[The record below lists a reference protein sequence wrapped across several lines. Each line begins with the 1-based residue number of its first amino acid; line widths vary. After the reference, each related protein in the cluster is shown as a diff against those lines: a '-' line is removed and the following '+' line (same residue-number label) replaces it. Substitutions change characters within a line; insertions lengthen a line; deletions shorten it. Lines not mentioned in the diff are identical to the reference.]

1 MIKKKLAVIALGGN
15 ALLRGN
21 QQGTIDEQE
30 QNATDTLENIVFLL
44 RQGYNLVI
52 SHGNGPQVGN
62 MLLQNDAGEKVYSLP
77 QMPIDVCVADTQGS
91 IGYIIERALRNVLK
105 KHNIQREVVTL
116 VTPVLVDVNDP
127 AFQKP
132 TKRVGRV
139 YSKEDADR
147 LAAEKGWVFKEEI
160 KDTVSGWRRVV
171 PSPEPKGILNEKVI
185 ESMANQGFIVIAA
198 GGGGIP
204 VYYDEEG
211 TLRAAEAV
219 IDKDLASAL
228 LGANIKADEF
238 YILTDVPYIYLNYK
252 KPNQEIA
259 EFLNYSD
266 TMKYLDEG
274 MFGEGS
280 MAPKIRAALKFIE
293 QGGEKSVI
301 TEATKLEDK
310 KYGSKIT
317 MEYNTY

>member
-1 MIKKKLAVIALGGN
+1 MSEKKLAVIALGGN

-21 QQGTIDEQE
+21 QKGTIEEQE

-62 MLLQNDAGEKVYSLP
+62 MLLQNDAGEQVYNLP

-105 KHNIQREVVTL
+105 KYEIEREIVTL
-116 VTPVLVDVNDP
+116 ITPVLVDINDP
-127 AFQKP
+127 AFSKP

-139 YSKEDADR
+139 YSKEEADR
-147 LAAEKGWVFKEEI
+147 LTEAKGWVFKEEI
-160 KDTVSGWRRVV
+160 KDTISGWRRVV

-185 ESMANQGFIVIAA
+185 ENMANSGFIVIAS

-204 VYYDEEG
+204 VYYDEHG
-211 TLRAAEAV
+211 TLRPAEAV
-219 IDKDLASAL
+219 IDKDLASSL
-228 LGANIKADEF
+228 LGGNIKAHEF

-252 KPNQEIA
+252 QPNQAIA
-259 EFLNYSD
+259 EFLNHAD
-266 TMKYLDEG
+266 TMTYLEQG

-293 QGGEKSVI
+293 NGGQKSII

>member
-1 MIKKKLAVIALGGN
+1 MSKKKLAVIALGGN

-21 QQGTIDEQE
+21 QHGTIEEQE

-62 MLLQNDAGEKVYSLP
+62 KLLQNDAGEQVYDLP
-77 QMPIDVCVADTQGS
+77 QMPLDVCVADTQGS
-91 IGYIIERALRNVLK
+91 IGYIIERALRNVMH
-105 KHNIQREVVTL
+105 KHGINREVVTL
-116 VTPVLVDVNDP
+116 VTSVLVDINDP
-127 AFQKP
+127 AFTNL
-132 TKRVGRV
+132 TKRVGRI
-139 YSKEDADR
+139 YSKEDADK
-147 LAAEKGWVFKEEI
+147 LTEKKGWVFKEEV
-160 KDTVSGWRRVV
+160 KETGSVWRRVV
-171 PSPEPKGILNEKVI
+171 SSPAPKGILNEKVI
-185 ESMANQGFIVIAA
+185 ESMANQGFIVIAS

-204 VYYDEEG
+204 VYYDETG

-219 IDKDLASAL
+219 IDKDSASAL
-228 LGANIKADEF
+228 LGSNIKADEF
-238 YILTDVPYIYLNYK
+238 YILADVPYIYLNYNQ
-252 KPNQEIA
+252 PNQEIA
-259 EFLNYSD
+259 EFLNYAD
-266 TMKYLDEG
+266 TTKYLEMG

-293 QGGEKSVI
+293 LGGIKSII

-317 MEYNTY
+317 MEYEA